1 MLCFVQLAQNVLF
14 LFVQVVFAKTLVLF
28 GGWCY
33 YNKNYTLQICVKR
46 GVFMDALKWIWNYV
60 KKYRLSMLI
69 ALIFTAFFIAC
80 AFIIPVVL
88 GRIVDDVIYGGDTGL
103 LFFYSF
109 LLIASVLIKEAAIY
123 IRHLIIEN
131 ISQNAV
137 KSIRNSLYGKL
148 QSLDCSYFN
157 RTRKGDIMSR
167 LTMDTD
173 AIRVLI
179 AGTVPSLID
188 QLFFIVIGFGI
199 MFSASPLLTWLLLSI
214 SPFIAI
220 FAYFL
225 SKYIKKDFI
234 AMREAN
240 SRLNTVVAENISGN
254 RVVKAYAKEEYEIE
268 KFEERNEEYK
278 NSFMAHVRTWIRYC
292 PTMLFFVNLTYFIF
306 TVVGGKLV
314 IDGSLTVGQFT
325 IFNGCLWCITSPMS
339 SVGNFINQFQQF
351 NASSLKIRQLEQ
363 EQSLIVNR
371 NVKKRDTGISGKI
384 QFKNVTFA
392 YEADRVLKNIN
403 FTANAGDTIAIIGP
417 TGSGKS
423 TVINL
428 IERFYDP
435 TFGTVYIDDINVKN
449 IDLATLRQNVASA
462 MQDVFLFS
470 DTIKNNIAYG
480 APNATYEDVE
490 RVAKAAN
497 AHDFISKMSDGYDT
511 MVGERGVGL
520 SGGQRQRISLAR
532 ALLKNPAIL
541 ILDDTTSALDMETEY
556 NIQENLKESHRT
568 KIIIA
573 HRISSVKNADLIL
586 VLNHGNLIEWGT
598 HDELMAQNGY
608 YKGVFDHQFGDF
620 DSAPSYHINHPANKG
635 GSTNGN

>member
-1 MLCFVQLAQNVLF
+1 MN
-14 LFVQVVFAKTLVLF
+14 
-28 GGWCY
+28 
-33 YNKNYTLQICVKR
+33 
-46 GVFMDALKWIWNYV
+46 ALKWIWNYV
-60 KKYRLSMLI
+60 KKYRLSMFV

-80 AFIIPVVL
+80 AFIIPIVL
-88 GRIVDDVIYGGDTGL
+88 GRIVDDVIYGGNTGL

-109 LLIASVLIKEAAIY
+109 LLIGSVVIKEAAVY

-131 ISQNAV
+131 VSQNAV
-137 KSIRNSLYGKL
+137 KSIRNTLYGKL
-148 QSLDCSYFN
+148 QNLDCSYFD

-173 AIRVLI
+173 AIRVLL
-179 AGTVPSLID
+179 AGTIPSIID
-188 QLFFIVIGFGI
+188 QLFFIIIGFSI
-199 MFSASPLLTWLLLSI
+199 MFSASPLLTGLLIST
-214 SPFIAI
+214 SPFIAV

-225 SKYIKKDFI
+225 AKYIKKDFI
-234 AMREAN
+234 AMREGNAK
-240 SRLNTVVAENISGN
+240 LNTVVAENISGN

-278 NSFMAHVRTWIRYC
+278 ASFMAHIRTWIKYC

-314 IDGSLTVGQFT
+314 IDGVLTVGQFT
-325 IFNGCLWCITSPMS
+325 VFNGCLWCITSPMS

-351 NASSLKIRQLEQ
+351 NASSLKIRQLEN
-363 EQSLIVNR
+363 EQSRIENR
-371 NVKKRDTGISGKI
+371 DVKKRDTGISGRI
-384 QFKNVTFA
+384 QFKNVTFS
-392 YEADRVLKNIN
+392 YEGDRVLKNIN

-423 TVINL
+423 TIINL

-435 TFGTVYIDDINVKN
+435 TYGTVYIDDINVKN
-449 IDLATLRQNVASA
+449 IDLSTLRQNVASA

-490 RVAKAAN
+490 RVARAAN
-497 AHDFISKMSDGYDT
+497 AHDFISAMPEGYDT

-532 ALLKNPAIL
+532 ALLKNPSIL

-556 NIQENLKESHRT
+556 NIQENLKETHRT

-586 VLNHGNLIEWGT
+586 VLNHGNLVEWGT
-598 HDELMAQNGY
+598 HDELIAQDGY

-620 DSAPSYHINHPANKG
+620 NDSPSYHITHPVKMNITNPG
-635 GSTNGN
+635 GDSNGN

>member
-1 MLCFVQLAQNVLF
+1 
-14 LFVQVVFAKTLVLF
+14 
-28 GGWCY
+28 
-33 YNKNYTLQICVKR
+33 
-46 GVFMDALKWIWNYV
+46 MDALKWIWGYV
-60 KKYRLSMLI
+60 KKYRLSMLV

-88 GRIVDDVIYGGDTGL
+88 GRIVDDVIYGGNTGL

-137 KSIRNSLYGKL
+137 KGIRNTLYEKL

-173 AIRVLI
+173 AIRVLL
-179 AGTVPSLID
+179 ASTVPSLID
-188 QLFFIVIGFGI
+188 QLFFIVIGFSI

-254 RVVKAYAKEEYEIE
+254 RVVKAYAKEEYEIK

-278 NSFMAHVRTWIRYC
+278 DSFMAHIRTWIRYC

-314 IDGSLTVGQFT
+314 LDSALTVGQFT

-351 NASSLKIRQLEQ
+351 NASSLKIRQLEE

-371 NVKKRDTGISGKI
+371 NVTKRDTGISGKI

-480 APNATYEDVE
+480 APNATYEDVQ

-556 NIQENLKESHRT
+556 NIQENLKENHRT

-620 DSAPSYHINHPANKG
+620 DSAPSYHITHPAKLADQKG
-635 GSTNGN
+635 GGTNGN

>member
-1 MLCFVQLAQNVLF
+1 
-14 LFVQVVFAKTLVLF
+14 
-28 GGWCY
+28 
-33 YNKNYTLQICVKR
+33 
-46 GVFMDALKWIWNYV
+46 MDALKWIWGYV

-69 ALIFTAFFIAC
+69 ALIFTALFIAC

-109 LLIASVLIKEAAIY
+109 LLIASVLIKESAVY

-137 KSIRNSLYGKL
+137 KGIRNSLYGKL

-199 MFSASPLLTWLLLSI
+199 MFSSSPLLTWLLLSI
-214 SPFIAI
+214 SPFIAV

-254 RVVKAYAKEEYEIE
+254 RVVKAYAKEEYEIQ

-278 NSFMAHVRTWIRYC
+278 NSFMAHIRTWIRYC

-351 NASSLKIRQLEQ
+351 NASSLKIRQLEK

-435 TFGTVYIDDINVKN
+435 SFGTVYIDDINVKN
-449 IDLATLRQNVASA
+449 IDLTTLRQNVASA

-480 APNATYEDVE
+480 APNATYEDVQ

-497 AHDFISKMSDGYDT
+497 AHDFITKMSDGYDT

-620 DSAPSYHINHPANKG
+620 DSAPRYHITHPANKG